1 MELRPKKAIPLR
13 FFAAYPM
20 AMLTLVV
27 ALLTVST
34 LRALTPLCCLD
45 TASAAG
51 TNDAPCCC
59 PDASV
64 SPPLLASSD
73 SLPIHYGLKECCVIW
88 TMNSETNSPVMRS
101 DGIDIPRAEPS
112 EDLAFAF
119 DQEVVCAT
127 GSILRKPIGRYSPV
141 PLHVTHKVFLC

>member
-1 MELRPKKAIPLR
+1 MKIRPKKAIQLR

-20 AMLTLVV
+20 TMLTLVV

-45 TASAAG
+45 TANAAE

-64 SPPLLASSD
+64 SPSLFTSSD

-88 TMNSETNSPVMRS
+88 TMNAETNSPVVRS

-127 GSILRKPIGRYSPV
+127 GSILRKPTGRYSSV
-141 PLHVTHKVFLC
+141 RLHVTHEAFLC